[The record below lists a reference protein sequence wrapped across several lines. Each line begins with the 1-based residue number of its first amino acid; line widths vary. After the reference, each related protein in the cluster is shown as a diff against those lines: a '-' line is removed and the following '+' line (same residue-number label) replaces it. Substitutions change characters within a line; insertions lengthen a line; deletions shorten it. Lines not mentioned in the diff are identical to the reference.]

1 MKLNIIH
8 ILLPLTLSMSAFGQK
23 KAAAPAA
30 DYLAEGHEAFMNYDF
45 ELASELYEKYAKVL
59 KNRPDEDGERL
70 LEKFRR
76 QLEIAENSLDNVQKI
91 EVIDRVDLP
100 LQDFLSAISLPANEG
115 RFLAK
120 NKVPV
125 KGHYNDS
132 DFVFSTGSGDVMMW
146 TEQDENGISHLF
158 ESTKLVD
165 GSWEP
170 PTIAGDVLND
180 GGNVR
185 NPFMLSDGVT
195 VYFAG
200 DGDSSM
206 GGYDLFVASKDPAT
220 GEYLQPT
227 GVGYPF
233 NSPSNEYMLA
243 IDEDNGIGWWV
254 TDRNEIDGQV
264 SVYVFYTNDVRKN
277 YNPDEVE
284 DLVPLAKLDDI
295 SLAQNPE
302 TDYEA
307 VISEINGRGVAAD
320 GSSEESEI
328 LFRLPG
334 GRVVRKMSD
343 LHSSTAKRNLTQYL
357 SAEAEFKANKNQLQA
372 LRMKYHAANDG
383 RNASQS
389 LKNQILDLE
398 KKIEWQQDKLKKM
411 SNSIIQAESK

>member
-30 DYLAEGHEAFMNYDF
+30 DYLAEGHKAFMNYDF
-45 ELASELYEKYAKVL
+45 ESASELYEKYAKVL
-59 KNRPDEDGERL
+59 KNRPDEEGQQL
-70 LEKFRR
+70 LEKFQR

-91 EVIDRVDLP
+91 EVIDRIDLP
-100 LQDFLSAISLPANEG
+100 LQDFLSAISLPADEG

-165 GSWEP
+165 GSWET
-170 PTIAGDVLND
+170 PTFAGDVLND

-195 VYFAG
+195 VYFSG

-233 NSPSNEYMLA
+233 NSPANEYMIA
-243 IDEDNGIGWWV
+243 IDEDNGIGWWA
-254 TDRNEIDGQV
+254 TDRNMIDGQV

-389 LKNQILDLE
+389 LKNQILDSE

-411 SNSIIQAESK
+411 SNSIIKAESK